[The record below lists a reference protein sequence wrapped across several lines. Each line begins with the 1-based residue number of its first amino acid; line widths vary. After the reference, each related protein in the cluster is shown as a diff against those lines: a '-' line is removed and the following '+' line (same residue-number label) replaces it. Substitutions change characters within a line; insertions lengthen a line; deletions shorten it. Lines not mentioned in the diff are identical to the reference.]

1 MVEILRDRMPVERIY
16 GGHHVQL
23 REMAKKSAAHPLIK
37 QDIEK

>member
-1 MVEILRDRMPVERIY
+1 MGEILRDWMPVEHMY
-16 GGHHVQL
+16 DGHHVQL